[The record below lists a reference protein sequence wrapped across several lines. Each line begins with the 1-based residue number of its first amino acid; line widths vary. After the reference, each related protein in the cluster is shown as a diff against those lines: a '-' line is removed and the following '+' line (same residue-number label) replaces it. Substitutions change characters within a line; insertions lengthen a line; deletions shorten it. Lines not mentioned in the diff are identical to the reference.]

1 MDEKV
6 MIVGLIVNAACLFSG
21 RDEILWTRAF
31 RPVFLCAFPE
41 SRQIRRGFRSIRR
54 TVPDVFNVIVLLF
67 LTIGIFAILFLQ
79 LFSRKLVPNE
89 LSFVVW

>member
-1 MDEKV
+1 
-6 MIVGLIVNAACLFSG
+6 
-21 RDEILWTRAF
+21 
-31 RPVFLCAFPE
+31 
-41 SRQIRRGFRSIRR
+41 
-54 TVPDVFNVIVLLF
+54 VPDVFNVIVLLF